1 MALVLST
8 VHNIIIVV
16 CFHLTYQGAG
26 KTFNLL
32 PFSYGGK
39 KKRLNVIL
47 VCEITWEHWCAK
59 DSCFGV
65 QVLLSKWL
73 CMEVR
78 DAENLIWFF
87 FFFLQIL
94 LWWRHD
100 LQSTRQE
107 VCLQICLRLE
117 NSDWIQ
123 RGRVES
129 VGYRMWAKET
139 GQDAASRHCS
149 ASYSSSTSYS
159 IPANRER

>member
-26 KTFNLL
+26 KTFDLL

-47 VCEITWEHWCAK
+47 VYEITWEHWCAK

-87 FFFLQIL
+87 FFLFTDITMMETWSAKCKARGLSTNLSATWKLWLDTARQSWIGWLQNVSKRNWPRCSFTAL
-94 LWWRHD
+94 LSQ
-100 LQSTRQE
+100 LQQ
-107 VCLQICLRLE
+107 
-117 NSDWIQ
+117 
-123 RGRVES
+123 
-129 VGYRMWAKET
+129 
-139 GQDAASRHCS
+139 
-149 ASYSSSTSYS
+149 
-159 IPANRER
+159 